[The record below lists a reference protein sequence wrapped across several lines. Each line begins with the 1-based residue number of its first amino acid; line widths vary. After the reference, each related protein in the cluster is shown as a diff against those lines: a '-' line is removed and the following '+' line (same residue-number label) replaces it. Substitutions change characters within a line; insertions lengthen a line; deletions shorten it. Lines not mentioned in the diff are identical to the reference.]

1 MSATPIQ
8 PEDQVHIQTKPLEP
22 APPKKGAKKL
32 LSMGSTFLTVVVLT
46 CLLWIWANQAQL
58 LSQNMRVVF
67 TVATAAES
75 PLIIMSLED
84 GSGKEAPETTAGG
97 RKVTAEITFKAT
109 RSRLRELQSDLL
121 SGELELFV
129 YLSERVYL
137 PGNQTIIVADALN
150 ANDKLRDR
158 GVSVVSAEPTEIKV
172 VLDTWVRVEKVKL
185 KLKKPAETANF
196 QAYID
201 PPQIVVQVPAS
212 IKDDLQ
218 VNPQPLLVKLTHV
231 PDKISPNLEV
241 SATVST
247 KLGNHTVRP
256 ERSTVKVILQPI
268 EQDKEK
274 LGPLQIRVCL
284 PPDMIGSHI
293 VEWEEKADKMVEV
306 ELIGPRVELN
316 KLKAAGKEKIMAFI
330 VLGST
335 HAEPT
340 ETYYTVPVQ
349 FWFGED
355 IHQVKLVDPEKTV
368 KVRLKKL
375 GEK

>member
-1 MSATPIQ
+1 
-8 PEDQVHIQTKPLEP
+8 
-22 APPKKGAKKL
+22 
-32 LSMGSTFLTVVVLT
+32 MGSTFLTVAVLT
-46 CLLWIWANQAQL
+46 CLLWIWADQAQL
-58 LSQNMRVVF
+58 LSQKMRVMF
-67 TVATAAES
+67 TVATAADS
-75 PLIIMSLED
+75 PLIIMSLDD
-84 GSGKEAPETTAGG
+84 GSGQEDPEATAGG
-97 RKVTAEITFKAT
+97 TKVKAEITFKAT
-109 RSRLRELQSDLL
+109 RSRLRELQSDLD

-137 PGNQTIIVADALN
+137 PGPQTINVADALST
-150 ANDKLRDR
+150 NDKLRDR
-158 GVSVVSAEPTEIKV
+158 GVIVVSAEPEEIKV
-172 VLDTWVRVEKVKL
+172 VLDKWVRVEKVRL
-185 KLKKPAETANF
+185 ELKKPAETANF

-201 PPQIVVQVPAS
+201 PPQIAVQVPAS
-212 IKDDLQ
+212 LKDELE
-218 VNPQPLLVKLTHV
+218 VNPEPLLVDLTHI
-231 PDKISPNLEV
+231 PDKIIPDMEV

-247 KLGNHTVRP
+247 KLRNHTVRP
-256 ERSTVKVILQPI
+256 ELSTVKVILQPI

-274 LGPLQIRVCL
+274 LGPLPIRVIV

-293 VEWEEKADKMVEV
+293 VEWEEEANRMVEV

-349 FWFGED
+349 FWFGDGVHE
-355 IHQVKLVDPEKTV
+355 VKLAGQGKTV
-368 KVRLKKL
+368 KVRLRKL